1 MVFLAVSHLAKS
13 AQKGQEANENEGE
26 SFSLSELKS
35 TDGLGCR
42 DPAKFRVEPKKS
54 DPSGHRDFERQ

>member
-26 SFSLSELKS
+26 SFSLSEPKS
-35 TDGLGCR
+35 TDGLGCTE
-42 DPAKFRVEPKKS
+42 PAKFRVELKKS
-54 DPSGHRDFERQ
+54 GS

>member
-26 SFSLSELKS
+26 SFSLSEPKS
-35 TDGLGCR
+35 TNGLGCT
-42 DPAKFRVEPKKS
+42 DPVKFKVESKKS
-54 DPSGHRDFERQ
+54 GS